1 MHQAAVPSPAAAV
14 HSPIVVADDGDDD
27 ECHHIYS
34 RNNLDRPVAAAAAS
48 FHKATKAQKKGHNH
62 KENQE
67 GGLYFQDVVGAAAGF
82 VGRAHGVAVEP
93 AGLDRVADTELK
105 TQGVHY
111 YCASTCADQKAATTI
126 TVRARAQAEART

>member
-14 HSPIVVADDGDDD
+14 HSPIVVVVAAAAAADDDD
-27 ECHHIYS
+27 ESHHICPQ
-34 RNNLDRPVAAAAAS
+34 NNLDRPVVAAAAS

-67 GGLYFQDVVGAAAGF
+67 GELYFQDVVGGAAAGC

-93 AGLDRVADTELK
+93 AGLDRVADT
-105 TQGVHY
+105 
-111 YCASTCADQKAATTI
+111 
-126 TVRARAQAEART
+126 